1 MLSSLRPPRSRGS
14 ILLTLASGAAADD
27 TGSFRRLRAV
37 KLYSLLNENQM
48 LLDEDVGSM
57 PEAAERLLGVFS
69 GIIDRD
75 KIPQIQQNLLQREE
89 HYPTFIVD
97 GICIPHVRLEE
108 LDSFLVGLLVPEK
121 PFPHVTEGQPAVA
134 AMFMVLSPQSK
145 NTMMLQTLAAVARLL
160 KSKETRT
167 ALLQVK
173 SPARLIRLVEDSGI
187 DVKKT
192 LVAADI
198 MEPLPAT
205 INQDAL
211 LNKAVDTLV
220 EVPDE
225 GVAVVDDQGK
235 LVGELTSKE
244 LLTLGMPRYMDLL
257 INPMMLENFEPF
269 ENYFRQENVLR
280 VRDLCRRDVIA
291 VEPNMPIVQVTHI
304 MMTKQRRRIY
314 VVEDSTLK
322 GIIYRKGIIAKVLHY

>member
-1 MLSSLRPPRSRGS
+1 M
-14 ILLTLASGAAADD
+14 
-27 TGSFRRLRAV
+27 

-48 LLDEDVGSM
+48 LLGEEVGSM
-57 PEAAERLLGVFS
+57 AEAIERLLGVFS
-69 GIIDRD
+69 GMIDRD
-75 KIPQIQQNLLQREE
+75 RIPDIQQNLLQREE

-97 GICIPHVRLEE
+97 GICIPHVRLQE
-108 LDSFLVGLLVPEK
+108 LESFLVGLLVPDK
-121 PFPHVTEGQPAVA
+121 PFAHVADGQPQVA
-134 AMFMVLSPQSK
+134 AMFMVLSPQNK

-160 KSKETRT
+160 KSKETRQ
-167 ALLQVK
+167 ALVAVK
-173 SPARLIRLVEDSGI
+173 SPGRLIRLVEDSGI

-198 MEPLPAT
+198 MAPLPAT
-205 INQDAL
+205 LNQDAM
-211 LNKAVDTLV
+211 LNKAVDILV
-220 EVPDE
+220 DVPDE
-225 GVAVVDDQGK
+225 GVAVVDDQGR

-257 INPMMLENFEPF
+257 VNPMMLENFEPF

-280 VRDLCRRDVIA
+280 VHDLCRRDVIS

-314 VVEDSTLK
+314 VVEDGELK

>member
-1 MLSSLRPPRSRGS
+1 M
-14 ILLTLASGAAADD
+14 
-27 TGSFRRLRAV
+27 

-48 LLDEDVGSM
+48 LLEEEVGSM
-57 PEAAERLLGVFS
+57 PEAVERLLGVFS

-75 KIPQIQQNLLQREE
+75 RIPELQQNLLQREE

-108 LDSFLVGLLVPEK
+108 LESFLVGLLVPEK
-121 PFPHVTEGQPAVA
+121 PFPHIAEGQPPVA
-134 AMFMVLSPQSK
+134 AMFMVLSPQNK

-173 SPARLIRLVEDSGI
+173 SPARLIRFVEDSGI
-187 DVKKT
+187 DIKKT

-198 MEPLPAT
+198 MEPLPTT
-205 INQDAL
+205 INQDAM

-257 INPMMLENFEPF
+257 VNPMMLENFEPF

-314 VVEDSTLK
+314 VVEDGALK

>member
-1 MLSSLRPPRSRGS
+1 M
-14 ILLTLASGAAADD
+14 
-27 TGSFRRLRAV
+27 
-37 KLYSLLNENQM
+37 KLYSLFNENQM
-48 LLDEDVGSM
+48 LLGEEVGSM
-57 PEAAERLLGVFS
+57 PEAIERLLGVFS
-69 GIIDRD
+69 GMIDRD
-75 KIPQIQQNLLQREE
+75 QIPQIQQNLLQREE
-89 HYPTFIVD
+89 HYPTFIID

-121 PFPHVTEGQPAVA
+121 PFPHIAEGQPDVS
-134 AMFMVLSPQSK
+134 AMFMVLTPQSK
-145 NTMMLQTLAAVARLL
+145 NTMMLQTLSAVARLL

-173 SPARLIRLVEDSGI
+173 SPSRLIRFIEDSGI

-198 MEPLPAT
+198 MTPLPAT
-205 INQDAL
+205 INQDAI

-225 GVAVVDDQGK
+225 GVAVVDDQGR

-257 INPMMLENFEPF
+257 TNPMMLENFEPF

-304 MMTKQRRRIY
+304 MMTKQRRRVY
-314 VVEDSTLK
+314 VVEDGTLK